1 MVYTS
6 QQSIVMQGVVK
17 QGAGTQ
23 APNQIEPMD
32 FSALLDPSL
41 LQAARQIY
49 RTFYEVHPEQ
59 ERPLGVAIDRFTHRG
74 KLIFTGKP
82 VLLPQ
87 ECFVPLNQIE
97 LEMR

>member
-1 MVYTS
+1 MVYAS
-6 QQSIVMQGVVK
+6 QQTTGQNRRVGLDNNASPQGS
-17 QGAGTQ
+17 QF
-23 APNQIEPMD
+23 D

-49 RTFYEVHPEQ
+49 RTYYEVHPDQ
-59 ERPLGVAIDRFTHRG
+59 VQRPLGVAIDRYTYRG

-87 ECFVPLNQIE
+87 ECFVPFNQIE
-97 LEMR
+97 AEIY